1 MQQSCYLLTPR
12 WRAFMMQ
19 RVCHLL
25 TPHTA
30 SPRNSDERSEEAVS
44 GASLLKRDAQVGSL
58 WLRAGGPGYV
68 APPVA
73 TQHSGVTNVF
83 VMYQHLVLS
92 SVYGGACLLSF
103 DAVKAF

>member
-1 MQQSCYLLTPR
+1 MQQSSHLLTPR

-44 GASLLKRDAQVGSL
+44 GASFLKRAAQLPSL
-58 WLRAGGPGYV
+58 SWHFL
-68 APPVA
+68 
-73 TQHSGVTNVF
+73 
-83 VMYQHLVLS
+83 
-92 SVYGGACLLSF
+92 
-103 DAVKAF
+103 